1 MQNKGSALDCKTWP
15 EQGGLSHHPPFPLA
29 LALNLMS
36 AGFPQATREALQH
49 FVQHSS
55 LHRPPTASVLQS
67 DMEVSALRAG
77 GTELTRNALLYG
89 QKNFPVQL
97 LCVVWLWVM
106 VAEDWLGM
114 WGCLSPLFQPG
125 SKLK

>member
-1 MQNKGSALDCKTWP
+1 MQNKGSALGCKTWP
-15 EQGGLSHHPPFPLA
+15 GQEGLSHHPPFPHA

-36 AGFPQATREALQH
+36 AGFPQATMEALQH
-49 FVQHSS
+49 FVHKHSS
-55 LHRPPTASVLQS
+55 FHRPPMASVLQS

-97 LCVVWLWVM
+97 LCVV
-106 VAEDWLGM
+106 
-114 WGCLSPLFQPG
+114 
-125 SKLK
+125 